1 MIQCRVELN
10 EQNYRINQFSTKIV
24 FWSKSFSKIF
34 VLCLGGFAPTA
45 FFAVGGSLYR
55 LRRMPSSPA
64 ADASSLAAVFS
75 P

>member
-34 VLCLGGFAPTA
+34 FYALAALRRRRFLLSAGVFTACGGCLLRLGG
-45 FFAVGGSLYR
+45 
-55 LRRMPSSPA
+55 
-64 ADASSLAAVFS
+64 VFS
-75 P
+75 LT